1 MKFIRAC
8 SAILIAGTLLT
19 SCGEKRGENEVI
31 VGTIAGPETELM
43 EVAKK
48 VAAAEHNLNIK
59 IVEFNDYSLPNQAL
73 ADGSIDAN
81 VFQHQP
87 YLDAAM
93 KAKNYQF
100 AVVGKTFI
108 YPMGVYSSKY
118 KKLTDIPEGAV
129 IAIPNDPS
137 NESRA
142 LLLLK
147 KAKVITLKPY
157 VVTGA
162 TLQDI
167 GSNPKKLQFKELD
180 AAQLPR
186 ALEDVDL
193 AVINTNYAMLAG
205 LTPSTDALALE
216 NSTSPYANVI
226 VVRNTDTEQ
235 AKIIDLVKSL
245 QSKPVMD
252 KANELFKGQAI
263 IGW

>member
-1 MKFIRAC
+1 MKLIRTF
-8 SAILIAGTLLT
+8 STILVAGTLLT
-19 SCGEKRGENEVI
+19 GCGEKHGENEVI

-43 EVAKK
+43 EIAKQ
-48 VAAAEHNLNIK
+48 VAADEYNLNVK

-93 KAKNYQF
+93 KAKNYHF
-100 AVVGKTFI
+100 AVMDKTFI
-108 YPMGVYSSKY
+108 YPMGIYSSKY
-118 KKLTDIPEGAV
+118 KKLTDIPVGAV

-147 KAKVITLKPY
+147 KAQVITLKPN
-157 VVTGA
+157 VETGA
-162 TLQDI
+162 TIHDI
-167 GSNPKKLQFKELD
+167 ESNPKKLQFKELD

-205 LTPSTDALALE
+205 LMPSTDALAIE
-216 NSTSPYANVI
+216 NSNSPYANVV
-226 VVRNTDTEQ
+226 VVRDTDTDQ
-235 AKIIDLVKSL
+235 PKLINLVRAL
-245 QSKPVMD
+245 HSKPVID
-252 KANELFKGQAI
+252 KASELFKGQAI